1 MELEFAV
8 DPLFKKASAD
18 FDEGGAKGLLLN
30 HLSIDSEGR
39 IVFDS
44 SDDASDA
51 TPFGEKPKAQ
61 QGEEGDG
68 LSIPAKDVS
77 EIQPASSGSTDID
90 IDALASKFFPDL
102 SILDSQDICPSMKSF
117 ALGDPNSDL
126 NIPFLK
132 PPEDWRDADRDK
144 TPILSTE
151 INLGDQTGIFL
162 DGTNAAGFDDATV
175 VSIGSSYSVPSPSS
189 KDQKAP
195 GSAKVARP
203 GQRTPL

>member
-51 TPFGEKPKAQ
+51 TPFDEKPKAQ
-61 QGEEGDG
+61 QGEDG
-68 LSIPAKDVS
+68 GRLSIPAKDDS

-144 TPILSTE
+144 TPDRKS
-151 INLGDQTGIFL
+151 
-162 DGTNAAGFDDATV
+162 V
-175 VSIGSSYSVPSPSS
+175 V
-189 KDQKAP
+189 
-195 GSAKVARP
+195 
-203 GQRTPL
+203 